1 MKKRGGVPMRFFLLA
16 IACIL
21 LAIPEIAWTND
32 TVAFSTLALGNQSG
46 IRVQTRV
53 VVRTQTEWQTLW
65 QKHTAG
71 LPRSLARPAIDFSR
85 ETIIGIF
92 AGEVPSPARVAV
104 VKIAQQEKQL
114 VVLYRVGELQP
125 GPPEQNGGTITPFQ
139 IVRLPRSALPVV
151 FIPIKNPSTRPGL

>member
-1 MKKRGGVPMRFFLLA
+1 MRFFPLA

-32 TVAFSTLALGNQSG
+32 PVAFTTLALGDQSG
-46 IRVQTRV
+46 IRVQMRV
-53 VVRTQTEWQTLW
+53 VVRTQTEWQALW

-71 LPRSLARPAIDFSR
+71 LPRPLARPAIDFSR

-92 AGEVPSPARVAV
+92 AGEVASPTRVAV
-104 VKIAQQEKQL
+104 AKIVQQEKQL
-114 VVLYRVGELQP
+114 VVVYRVGELQP
-125 GPPEQNGGTITPFQ
+125 GPPELDGRMITPFQ

-151 FIPIKNPSTRPGL
+151 FIHVKNPVY